1 MDWFFFMKKSYE
13 IVFVK
18 HFYFI
23 LLRQINTILKYPE
36 ASGQHKNTTKTFS
49 LFMNSTT
56 LYEKELSFQADRR
69 KAAVEFIKIISDLW
83 YDKSIELMLFRNQL
97 IDRNVSDIMNLHEYA
112 GEFVQKPINVFDTVE
127 IARAI
132 ENLDLPPSRID
143 IGKLTYEYHLEDNK
157 YHDSRAFVIDKLKNA
172 KNSKDIKPKDVVLY
186 GFGRIGRLLAREM
199 MSKIGKGQ
207 QLRLRAIVTRD
218 KNDAVS
224 LEKRAS
230 LLRYDS
236 IHGDFEGSVQAD
248 VANNA
253 LIINGTTVH
262 IITANAP
269 EEIDYTKYGIEN
281 ALLIDNTGAFTTEE
295 ALKRHLVS
303 KGVDKVLLTAP
314 GKGVPNIV
322 YGVNHNEYNPDEVAI
337 FSAASCT
344 TNAITPILKAV
355 EDTLGVVKGHLETIH
370 AYTNDQNLVDNMHKK
385 YRRGRAAALN
395 MVITE
400 TGAGSAVAKA
410 LPSLTGKLTSN
421 AIRVPVPNG
430 SLVVLNL
437 EVSKETSLEN
447 INAIMR
453 SYALEGEL
461 VEQIKY
467 SLNNELVSSDIVG
480 TSAPSIYDSN
490 ATIVSGDGKNIV
502 LYVWYDNEYGYS
514 HQVIRL
520 AKYIAK
526 VRRFTYY

>member
-1 MDWFFFMKKSYE
+1 
-13 IVFVK
+13 
-18 HFYFI
+18 
-23 LLRQINTILKYPE
+23 
-36 ASGQHKNTTKTFS
+36 
-49 LFMNSTT
+49 MNYNN
-56 LYEKELSFQADRR
+56 LYEKELSLQADRR
-69 KAAVEFIKIISDLW
+69 KAGVEFIKIINDLW
-83 YDKSIELMLFRNQL
+83 YDKSIEIIFFRNQL
-97 IDRNVSDIMNLHEYA
+97 IDTTVSTIMNLHEYA

-132 ENLDLPPSRID
+132 LNLDLPPSRID
-143 IGKLTYEYHLEDNK
+143 IGKLTYEYHLDDNK
-157 YHDSRAFVIDKLKNA
+157 YNDAKAFVIDKLKDS
-172 KNSKDIKPKDVVLY
+172 KNSEDITPKDVVLY

-218 KNDAVS
+218 RNDAQS

-230 LLRYDS
+230 LLQYDS
-236 IHGDFEGSVQAD
+236 VHGDFHGSVSAD
-248 VANNA
+248 IENNA
-253 LIINGTTVH
+253 LLINGTTVH
-262 IITANAP
+262 VITANSP
-269 EEIDYTKYGIEN
+269 EEIDYTQFGIDN
-281 ALLIDNTGAFTTEE
+281 ALVIDNTGAFTTEE
-295 ALKRHLVS
+295 ALKRHLTS

-322 YGVNHNEYNPDEVAI
+322 YGVNHNDYNPDEVSI

-437 EVSKETSLEN
+437 EVGKSTSIEEVNN
-447 INAIMR
+447 IMKH
-453 SYALEGEL
+453 YALEGEL

-480 TSAPSIYDSN
+480 TSAPSIFDSN
-490 ATIVSGDGKNIV
+490 ATIVSADGNNIV

-526 VRRFTYY
+526 VRRYTYY

>member
-1 MDWFFFMKKSYE
+1 MS
-13 IVFVK
+13 
-18 HFYFI
+18 
-23 LLRQINTILKYPE
+23 NTV
-36 ASGQHKNTTKTFS
+36 
-49 LFMNSTT
+49 
-56 LYEKELSFQADRR
+56 LYEKELAFQADRR
-69 KAAVEFIKIISDLW
+69 KACVEFIKIISDLW
-83 YDKSIELMLFRNQL
+83 YDKSIELILFRNQL
-97 IDRNVSDIMNLHEYA
+97 IDRSVSDIINLHEYA
-112 GEFVQKPINVFDTVE
+112 GEFVQKPINVFDSVE
-127 IARAI
+127 IAQAI
-132 ENLDLPPSRID
+132 QSLDLPPARID
-143 IGKLTYEYHLEDNK
+143 IGKLTYEFHLEDDK
-157 YHDSRAFVIDKLKNA
+157 YNDATAFVIDKLKHA
-172 KNSKDIKPKDVVLY
+172 KEYTEIKPKDVVLY

-218 KNDAVS
+218 KSDAVL

-236 IHGDFEGSVQAD
+236 VHGDFEGSVHAD
-248 VANNA
+248 PENNA
-253 LIINGTTVH
+253 LIINGTTVY
-262 IITANAP
+262 IITANGP
-269 EEIDYTKYGIEN
+269 EEIDYTQYGIED
-281 ALLIDNTGAFTTEE
+281 ALVIDNTGAFTTEE
-295 ALKRHLVS
+295 ALSRHLTS
-303 KGVDKVLLTAP
+303 KGASKVLLTAP

-322 YGVNHNEYNPDEVAI
+322 YGVNHGDYNPDNVNI

-344 TNAITPILKAV
+344 TNAITPVLAAM
-355 EDTLGVVKGHLETIH
+355 EETLGVVKGHLETIH

-410 LPSLTGKLTSN
+410 LPSLAGKLTSN

-437 EVSKETSLEN
+437 EVNKTTTREEL
-447 INAIMR
+447 NAIMKK
-453 SYALEGEL
+453 YALEGNL

-480 TSAPSIYDSN
+480 TSAPAIFDSN
-490 ATIVSGDGKNIV
+490 ATIVSADGKNV
-502 LYVWYDNEYGYS
+502 VMYVWYDNEYGYS

-526 VRRFTYY
+526 VRRYMYY

>member
-1 MDWFFFMKKSYE
+1 MS
-13 IVFVK
+13 
-18 HFYFI
+18 
-23 LLRQINTILKYPE
+23 N
-36 ASGQHKNTTKTFS
+36 N
-49 LFMNSTT
+49 N

-69 KAAVEFIKIISDLW
+69 KAGVEFIKIISDLW
-83 YDKSIELMLFRNQL
+83 YDKSIELVLFRNQL
-97 IDRNVSDIMNLHEYA
+97 IDRNVSDIINLHEYA
-112 GEFVQKPINVFDTVE
+112 GAFVQKPINIFDSVE
-127 IARAI
+127 IANAI
-132 ENLDLPPSRID
+132 NSLDLPPSRID
-143 IGKLTYEYHLEDNK
+143 IGKLTYEYHLEDDK
-157 YHDSRAFVIDKLKNA
+157 YNDATAFVIDKLKNA
-172 KNSKDIKPKDVVLY
+172 KSSAELKPKDVVLY

-218 KNDAVS
+218 KTDATL

-236 IHGDFEGSVQAD
+236 VHGDFEGSVEAD
-248 VANNA
+248 IENNA

-262 IITANAP
+262 IITANGP
-269 EEIDYTKYGIEN
+269 EEIDYTQYGIED
-281 ALLIDNTGAFTTEE
+281 ALVIDNTGAFTTEE
-295 ALKRHLVS
+295 ALKRHLTS
-303 KGVDKVLLTAP
+303 KGASKVLLTAP

-322 YGVNHNEYNPDEVAI
+322 YGVNHNEYNPDTVDI

-400 TGAGSAVAKA
+400 TGAGSAVSKA
-410 LPSLTGKLTSN
+410 LPSLAGKLTSN

-437 EVSKETSLEN
+437 EVGKETSIDEVNN
-447 INAIMR
+447 IMKK
-453 SYALEGEL
+453 YALEGEL

-480 TSAPSIYDSN
+480 TSAPSIFDSN

-520 AKYIAK
+520 AKYVAK
-526 VRRFTYY
+526 VRRYTYY

>member
-1 MDWFFFMKKSYE
+1 
-13 IVFVK
+13 
-18 HFYFI
+18 
-23 LLRQINTILKYPE
+23 
-36 ASGQHKNTTKTFS
+36 
-49 LFMNSTT
+49 MNQTT
-56 LYEKELSFQADRR
+56 LYEKEIAYQADRR
-69 KAAVEFIKIISDLW
+69 KAGVEFIKIISDLW
-83 YDKSIELMLFRNQL
+83 FDKSIELVLFRNQL
-97 IDRNVSDIMNLHEYA
+97 IDKNVSEIINLHEYA
-112 GEFVQKPINVFDTVE
+112 VAFVGKPINVFDSVE
-127 IARAI
+127 IANAI
-132 ENLDLPPSRID
+132 VDLDLPPSRID

-157 YHDSRAFVIDKLKNA
+157 YNDAKAFVIDKLKKA
-172 KNSKDIKPKDVVLY
+172 KSFQEIKPKDVVLY

-218 KNDAVS
+218 KNDAIL

-236 IHGDFEGSVQAD
+236 VHGDFQGSVIAD
-248 VANNA
+248 PENNA
-253 LIINGTTVH
+253 LLINGTTVH
-262 IITANAP
+262 IITANTP
-269 EEIDYTKYGIEN
+269 EEIDYTVYGIED
-281 ALLIDNTGAFTTEE
+281 ALIIDNTGAFTTEE
-295 ALKRHLVS
+295 ALKRHLAS
-303 KGVDKVLLTAP
+303 KGADKVLLTAP

-322 YGVNHNEYNPDEVAI
+322 YGVNHEDYNPDDVSI

-344 TNAITPILKAV
+344 TNAITPVLKAV
-355 EDTLGVVKGHLETIH
+355 EDTLGVIKGHLETIH

-410 LPSLTGKLTSN
+410 LPSLAGKLTSN

-437 EVSKETSLEN
+437 EVGKKTSIAAVNN
-447 INAIMR
+447 IMKK
-453 SYALEGEL
+453 YALEGEL

-467 SLNNELVSSDIVG
+467 SINNELVSSDIVG
-480 TSAPSIYDSN
+480 TSAPAIFDSN

-526 VRRFTYY
+526 VRRYTYY

>member
-1 MDWFFFMKKSYE
+1 
-13 IVFVK
+13 
-18 HFYFI
+18 
-23 LLRQINTILKYPE
+23 
-36 ASGQHKNTTKTFS
+36 
-49 LFMNSTT
+49 MNNTT
-56 LYEKELSFQADRR
+56 LYEKEIAFQADRR
-69 KAAVEFIKIISDLW
+69 KAGVEFIKIISDLW
-83 YDKSIELMLFRNQL
+83 FDKSIELVLFRNQL
-97 IDRNVSDIMNLHEYA
+97 IDKNVSEIINLHEYA
-112 GEFVQKPINVFDTVE
+112 VAFVGKPINVFDSVE
-127 IARAI
+127 LANAIA
-132 ENLDLPPSRID
+132 NLDLPPSRID

-157 YHDSRAFVIDKLKNA
+157 YNDAKAFVIDKLKNA
-172 KNSKDIKPKDVVLY
+172 KNFQEIKPKDVVLY

-218 KNDAVS
+218 KNDAVL

-236 IHGDFEGSVQAD
+236 VHGDFQGSVVAD
-248 VANNA
+248 PENNA
-253 LIINGTTVH
+253 LLINGTTVH
-262 IITANAP
+262 IITANSP
-269 EEIDYTKYGIEN
+269 EEIDYTSFGIED
-281 ALLIDNTGAFTTEE
+281 ALVIDNTGAFTTEE
-295 ALKRHLVS
+295 ALKRHLTS

-322 YGVNHNEYNPDEVAI
+322 YGVNHDDYSPDEVSI

-437 EVSKETSLEN
+437 EVGKKTTIAAVNN
-447 INAIMR
+447 IMKK
-453 SYALEGEL
+453 YALEGEL

-480 TSAPSIYDSN
+480 TSAPAIFDSN

-526 VRRFTYY
+526 VRRYTYY

>member
-1 MDWFFFMKKSYE
+1 
-13 IVFVK
+13 
-18 HFYFI
+18 
-23 LLRQINTILKYPE
+23 
-36 ASGQHKNTTKTFS
+36 
-49 LFMNSTT
+49 MNSYT

-69 KAAVEFIKIISDLW
+69 KAGVEFIKIISDLW
-83 YDKSIELMLFRNQL
+83 YDKSIELVLFRNQL

-112 GEFVQKPINVFDTVE
+112 GEFVQKPINVFDSVE
-127 IARAI
+127 IAKAI
-132 ENLDLPPSRID
+132 LNLDLPPSRID

-157 YHDSRAFVIDKLKNA
+157 YHDARAFVIDKLKNA
-172 KNSKDIKPKDVVLY
+172 KNSKNIQPKDVVLY

-218 KNDAVS
+218 RNDASS

-236 IHGDFEGSVQAD
+236 VHGDFEGSVQAD
-248 VANNA
+248 VENNA

-262 IITANAP
+262 IITAASP
-269 EEIDYTKYGIEN
+269 EEIDYTQYGIKE
-281 ALLIDNTGAFTTEE
+281 ALVIDNTGAFTTEE

-303 KGVDKVLLTAP
+303 KGVEKVLLTAP

-322 YGVNHNEYNPDEVAI
+322 YGVNHNDHNPDKVAI

-344 TNAITPILKAV
+344 TNAITPILQAV
-355 EDTLGVVKGHLETIH
+355 EETLGVVKGHLETIH

-410 LPSLTGKLTSN
+410 LPSLAGKLTSN

-437 EVSKETSLEN
+437 EVGKETSIEDV
-447 INAIMR
+447 NAIMR
-453 SYALEGEL
+453 RYALEGEL

-480 TSAPSIYDSN
+480 TSAPSIFDSN

-526 VRRFTYY
+526 VRRYTYY